1 MNKCNKTRKESNIT
15 YLYKEGDSKKFE
27 NARRS
32 NIIIN

>member
-1 MNKCNKTRKESNIT
+1 MNKCNKIRKGSKII
-15 YLYKEGDSKKFE
+15 YLYKEGDPKKFE